1 MREIVPHLWF
11 DRSARDAVTL
21 YMSAF
26 GNSEIVSSGSLSDT
40 PSGTVEIVVLDLA
53 GQRFQLLFAGSEF
66 KFTPAVSFLASCAT
80 EQEAELLW
88 QRLSDGGQVLMP
100 FSAYPFSK
108 LYGWAQ
114 DRYGLSWQIML
125 VTGRDIEQ
133 RITPFLMFTGGNAGK
148 AEEAMRF
155 YTSLFP
161 DSGIG
166 HIARY
171 GADREPD
178 KDGTVMF
185 GSFTLAD
192 QQFAAMDSAHPHGFG
207 FNEAISFMVSC
218 EDQAEID
225 GYWNGLAA
233 DPNAGQCGWLKDRY
247 GLSWQIVPA
256 AMREM
261 MSRGS
266 REQIARVT
274 QAFLRMKKF
283 DLAALQRA
291 YDGK

>member
-1 MREIVPHLWF
+1 MQKIVPHLWF
-11 DRSARDAVTL
+11 DRRARDAVTL

-26 GNSEIVSSGSLSDT
+26 GNSEIVSSGALSDT

-53 GQRFQLLFAGSEF
+53 GQQFQLLFAGSEF
-66 KFTPAVSFLASCAT
+66 KFTPAISFLAACTT
-80 EQEAELLW
+80 EQETELLW

-108 LYGWAQ
+108 RYGWTQ
-114 DRYGLSWQIML
+114 DRYGLSWQVMW
-125 VTGRDIEQ
+125 VTGRDIKQ
-133 RITPFLMFTGGNAGK
+133 RITPFLMFTGGNVGK

-161 DSGIG
+161 DSRIG
-166 HIARY
+166 DIARY
-171 GADREPD
+171 GADRQPD
-178 KDGTVMF
+178 KQDTVMF
-185 GSFTLAD
+185 GRFTLAG
-192 QQFAAMDSAHPHGFG
+192 QQFAAMDSAHPHGFA

-218 EDQAEID
+218 ENQAEID
-225 GYWNGLAA
+225 GYWNGLAV
-233 DPNAGQCGWLKDRY
+233 DPDAGQCGWLKDRY

-274 QAFLRMKKF
+274 NAFLQMKKF
-283 DLAALQRA
+283 DLATLERA
-291 YDGK
+291 YDGR